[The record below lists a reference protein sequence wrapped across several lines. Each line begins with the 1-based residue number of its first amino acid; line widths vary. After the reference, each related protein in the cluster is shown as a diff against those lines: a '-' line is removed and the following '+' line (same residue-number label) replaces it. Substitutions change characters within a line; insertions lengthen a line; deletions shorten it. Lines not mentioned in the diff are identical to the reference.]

1 MFDLHPFYKIIHII
15 FPYMPATKKN
25 FPSILSYSHDPVTI
39 RSNTVFFS
47 FLQKRANPYFSLP
60 YIWSYRSALQSTL
73 HLRRCPFSPCQND
86 RHLPGTYIMWFDC
99 AINEIQKVLPLVE
112 REEQIHRALRREK
125 KVHLHYIVGENK

>member
-47 FLQKRANPYFSLP
+47 FLQKRANPYFSPIYMELP
-60 YIWSYRSALQSTL
+60 ISFAINPTLTSVPFLAMPKWSSS
-73 HLRRCPFSPCQND
+73 H
-86 RHLPGTYIMWFDC
+86 IMWFDC

-125 KVHLHYIVGENK
+125 KRFIYIIL